1 MMVNSVNEINEDNMT
16 YKKEV
21 DQRPRAKELDWNTD
35 LLPLAINQLLTSKKK
50 ELAKA
55 QLTSTLS
62 VYGNIRI

>member
-62 VYGNIRI
+62 VDGNIRI